1 MSSNHN
7 EKYLKTKIGIISIA
21 FLFLLFSTYLPVP
34 KNTPDSIWVTFSIFI
49 LGILLW
55 FTNIIPPA
63 VTGMAII
70 FLLSIFNILSFE
82 QATIGLGEEII
93 WLIIAVLIM
102 GVAVEKTGLEKKLSY
117 KILSLSKGSVK
128 LTILSLIVVA
138 FILTFIMPNAVGRL
152 TVLVTISSGIIQLM
166 KEQGG
171 ENISKSI
178 MLTVTNAPYITNI
191 CLMTGASGS
200 IYAVGLFESVL
211 GYQWSYLHWMIIMT
225 PISMVVLLSLWGF
238 IIWLFP
244 SDVKVIKGGQSY
256 FENELKKLGTLSQP
270 EKKLILLYI
279 FLILLWITTKLH
291 GIPIAMSAVFVCIL
305 LFIPGMKI
313 VNWKEAVKGVNWDVP
328 FIFAA
333 GFALAHA
340 FEESGIVTWLS
351 SVALKYLS
359 NLSIFTLAISIMVL
373 LILIRLSFT
382 NFNSMVASLMPVV
395 LTFSLG
401 TPYNPVWIGMISLI
415 ASSTAFLIPTQSI
428 GAMMT
433 YSLGHYNTNDMLKI
447 GSLLTIMMLILT
459 LVMSLYIWPL
469 IGLNIYK

>member
-1 MSSNHN
+1 MNANIEHLN
-7 EKYLKTKIGIISIA
+7 AKMVVLSIA
-21 FLFLLFSTYLPVP
+21 LLFLLISTYLPIP
-34 KNTPDSIWVTFSIFI
+34 ENTPDTIWVTLSIFI

-70 FLLSIFNILSFE
+70 FLLSFFDILSFE
-82 QATIGLGEEII
+82 QAASGLGEEII
-93 WLIIAVLIM
+93 WLIVAVLIM
-102 GVAVEKTGLEKKLSY
+102 GVAVEKTGLEKKISY
-117 KILSLSKGSVK
+117 KILSLAKGSVK

-152 TVLVTISSGIIQLM
+152 TVLLTISGGIIQLM

-171 ENISKSI
+171 QNISKSI
-178 MLTVTNAPYITNI
+178 MLTITNAPYITNI

-211 GYQWSYLHWMIIMT
+211 GYQWSYLHWMVIMT
-225 PISMVVLLSLWGF
+225 PISIVVLLSLWIF
-238 IIWLFP
+238 IIWLYP
-244 SDVKVIKGGQSY
+244 SNVKVIKGGQTY
-256 FENELKKLGTLSQP
+256 FENELKKLGLLSLE
-270 EKKLILLYI
+270 EKKLILLYSL
-279 FLILLWITTKLH
+279 LILLWITTKLH
-291 GIPIAMSAVFVCIL
+291 GISIAMSAVFVCIL
-305 LFIPGMKI
+305 LFLPGMKI
-313 VNWKEAVKGVNWDVP
+313 VNWKDAMKGVNWDVP

-340 FEESGIVTWLS
+340 FEESGMVTWLS

-359 NLSIFTLAISIMVL
+359 NLSILTLAICMMVL

-401 TPYNPVWIGMISLI
+401 TPYNPVWIGMLSLI

-428 GAMMT
+428 GSMMT
-433 YSLGHYNTNDMLKI
+433 YSLGHYSTNDMLKI
-447 GSLLTIMMLILT
+447 GSLLTLMMLIMT
-459 LVMSLYIWPL
+459 IVMSLFIWPL

>member
-1 MSSNHN
+1 MNAN
-7 EKYLKTKIGIISIA
+7 TEYLKTKLVVISIA
-21 FLFLLFSTYLPVP
+21 FLFLLLSIYLPVP
-34 KNTPDSIWVTFSIFI
+34 VNTPNTIWITLSIFI

-55 FTNIIPPA
+55 FTNLIPPA
-63 VTGMAII
+63 VTGMVII
-70 FLLSIFNILSFE
+70 FLLSFFDILSFE
-82 QATIGLGEEII
+82 KAASGLGEEII
-93 WLIIAVLIM
+93 WLIVAVLIM

-117 KILSLSKGSVK
+117 KILSLAKGSVK
-128 LTILSLIVVA
+128 LTLLSLIVVA

-152 TVLVTISSGIIQLM
+152 TVLLTISGGIIQLM

-171 ENISKSI
+171 QNISKSI
-178 MLTVTNAPYITNI
+178 MLTITNAPYITNI
-191 CLMTGASGS
+191 CIMTGASGS

-211 GYQWSYLHWMIIMT
+211 GYQWSYLYWMIIMT
-225 PISMVVLLSLWGF
+225 PISIVVLLSLWVF

-244 SDVKVIKGGQSY
+244 SDAKVIKGGQNY
-256 FENELKKLGTLSQP
+256 FESELKKLGSLSQP
-270 EKKLILLYI
+270 EMKLILLYSL
-279 FLILLWITTKLH
+279 LILLWITTKLH

-313 VNWKEAVKGVNWDVP
+313 INWKDAVKGVNWDVP

-340 FEESGIVTWLS
+340 FEESGMVSWLS

-359 NLSIFTLAISIMVL
+359 NLSILTLAICMMVL

-395 LTFSLG
+395 LTFALG
-401 TPYNPVWIGMISLI
+401 TPYNPVWIGMLSLI

-433 YSLGHYNTNDMLKI
+433 YSLGHYTTNDMLKI
-447 GSLLTIMMLILT
+447 GSLLTIMTLIIT
-459 LVMSLYIWPL
+459 IVMSLFIWPL